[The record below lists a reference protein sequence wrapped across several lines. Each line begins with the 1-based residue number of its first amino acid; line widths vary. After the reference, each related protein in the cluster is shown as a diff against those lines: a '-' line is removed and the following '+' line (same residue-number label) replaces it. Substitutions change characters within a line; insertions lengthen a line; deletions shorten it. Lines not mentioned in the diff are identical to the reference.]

1 MTEMSA
7 QCVSIRRRAAPGE
20 RCPNRATTGS
30 DWCGKHKNTCVRFVA
45 TDTIEHAEP
54 ETPIHIDR
62 RELDMTVVNA
72 AQQKIGRAI
81 RLWLSRRAGP
91 LLWFREESNNP
102 ADFFSGDPVAELHVR
117 DVLSFVDSGKGYIM
131 DAKSAASLIE
141 HAVANK
147 ETPLNPF
154 NRTPLPSLFMR
165 RLTRHG
171 IKHGWAPLQPNT
183 EEQQLSLAVTDV
195 FRTIEDLGYYTDPS
209 WFLTLDRLHLQ
220 RLYMELA
227 DIWFH
232 RASLT
237 PADQLRICPRPAQPF
252 PMSVQGSLA
261 ASQKALR
268 SLLLRSFRAL
278 VTAAPDRADRQTG
291 VMYAMGALSLVSVGC
306 KTAYPWMFEMFAPG
320 VIRIVG
326 SQLIV
331 AHPMVLTY

>member
-1 MTEMSA
+1 
-7 QCVSIRRRAAPGE
+7 
-20 RCPNRATTGS
+20 
-30 DWCGKHKNTCVRFVA
+30 
-45 TDTIEHAEP
+45 
-54 ETPIHIDR
+54 
-62 RELDMTVVNA
+62 
-72 AQQKIGRAI
+72 
-81 RLWLSRRAGP
+81 
-91 LLWFREESNNP
+91 
-102 ADFFSGDPVAELHVR
+102 
-117 DVLSFVDSGKGYIM
+117 
-131 DAKSAASLIE
+131 
-141 HAVANK
+141 
-147 ETPLNPF
+147 
-154 NRTPLPSLFMR
+154 
-165 RLTRHG
+165 
-171 IKHGWAPLQPNT
+171 
-183 EEQQLSLAVTDV
+183 
-195 FRTIEDLGYYTDPS
+195 
-209 WFLTLDRLHLQ
+209 
-220 RLYMELA
+220 MELA